1 MNETT
6 KRDGSRP
13 DPVTPRSGAQSASRL
28 ALLLAGGVLLSV
40 LVSCACGP
48 VR

>member
-1 MNETT
+1 MNANGERPEF
-6 KRDGSRP
+6 KPAGS
-13 DPVTPRSGAQSASRL
+13 SGRMESAGRL
-28 ALLLAGGVLLSV
+28 LFLLAGGVLLSV

>member
-1 MNETT
+1 MNANGE
-6 KRDGSRP
+6 RP
-13 DPVTPRSGAQSASRL
+13 DAKPAGSSGRMESAGRL
-28 ALLLAGGVLLSV
+28 LFLIAGGVLLSV

>member
-1 MNETT
+1 MNETPSHDDAKSPET
-6 KRDGSRP
+6 
-13 DPVTPRSGAQSASRL
+13 ASTRVETAGRVL
-28 ALLLAGGVLLSV
+28 FLLGGGVLLSV

>member
-1 MNETT
+1 MNANGE
-6 KRDGSRP
+6 RP
-13 DPVTPRSGAQSASRL
+13 DAKPAGSSCRMESAGRL
-28 ALLLAGGVLLSV
+28 LFLIAGGVLLSV

>member
-1 MNETT
+1 MNAKGERPGV
-6 KRDGSRP
+6 KPAGS
-13 DPVTPRSGAQSASRL
+13 SGRMEFAGRL
-28 ALLLAGGVLLSV
+28 LFLLAGGVLLSV

>member
-1 MNETT
+1 MNANGE
-6 KRDGSRP
+6 RP
-13 DPVTPRSGAQSASRL
+13 DVKREGSSGRMESAGRL
-28 ALLLAGGVLLSV
+28 LFLLAGGVLLSV

>member
-1 MNETT
+1 MNPNDELNDVKTAE
-6 KRDGSRP
+6 S
-13 DPVTPRSGAQSASRL
+13 SGRMESAGRL
-28 ALLLAGGVLLSV
+28 LFLLAGGVLLSV

>member
-1 MNETT
+1 MKKHLE
-6 KRDGSRP
+6 RIGRI
-13 DPVTPRSGAQSASRL
+13 L
-28 ALLLAGGVLLSV
+28 FLFGGGILLSV

>member
-1 MNETT
+1 MNETPARDRT
-6 KRDGSRP
+6 KSPETKSTRMETAG
-13 DPVTPRSGAQSASRL
+13 RL
-28 ALLLAGGVLLSV
+28 LFLVGGGVLLSV

>member
-1 MNETT
+1 MNANGE
-6 KRDGSRP
+6 RP
-13 DPVTPRSGAQSASRL
+13 DAGPAGSSGSMESAGKL
-28 ALLLAGGVLLSV
+28 LFLLAGGVLLSV

>member
-1 MNETT
+1 MDANGERPGV
-6 KRDGSRP
+6 KPAGS
-13 DPVTPRSGAQSASRL
+13 SGRMESAGRL
-28 ALLLAGGVLLSV
+28 LFLLAGGVLLSV

>member
-1 MNETT
+1 MNANDEHPDA
-6 KRDGSRP
+6 KLAGSR
-13 DPVTPRSGAQSASRL
+13 RMESAGRL
-28 ALLLAGGVLLSV
+28 LFLLAGGVLLSV

>member
-1 MNETT
+1 MNSHPE
-6 KRDGSRP
+6 RNDDAPARRS
-13 DPVTPRSGAQSASRL
+13 SGAEAVGRL
-28 ALLLAGGVLLSV
+28 FLLLAGGVLLSV